1 LELREAAQ
9 WLLDGKFFSFCNLA
23 LNVDFFSVFFSSLL
37 SQPRPHSPLS
47 SLCPLLSSLN
57 PDPGPTSFFPLKKN
71 SFLLAAA
78 LALAAAKNAAAISLN
93 AAGLSA
99 AEEQAIRN
107 NEADYSHFAE
117 LVATVMIVRGESFVS
132 VLQKTTRGLG
142 GEERTKITHHRPKKK
157 NEQRAASTP
166 RWTRSRS
173 STTRPTRTSPP

>member
-1 LELREAAQ
+1 MST
-9 WLLDGKFFSFCNLA
+9 FSL
-23 LNVDFFSVFFSSLL
+23 SSSLL
-37 SQPRPHSPLS
+37 SSQPRPHSPLS
-47 SLCPLLSSLN
+47 SLCSLLSSLN

-71 SFLLAAA
+71 SFFLLLAAA

-132 VLQKTTRGLG
+132 VLRKTTRGLG
-142 GEERTKITHHRPKKK
+142 GEERTKITHHHPKK

>member
-1 LELREAAQ
+1 MST
-9 WLLDGKFFSFCNLA
+9 FS
-23 LNVDFFSVFFSSLL
+23 
-37 SQPRPHSPLS
+37 LS
-47 SLCPLLSSLN
+47 SFLSSLN
-57 PDPGPTSFFPLKKN
+57 PGPTLPSLLSALFPQPRPRPHLFFSLLKKN

-78 LALAAAKNAAAISLN
+78 LALAASKNAAAISLN

-132 VLQKTTRGLG
+132 VLRKTTRGLG
-142 GEERTKITHHRPKKK
+142 GEERTKTTHRHPKK

>member
-1 LELREAAQ
+1 MST
-9 WLLDGKFFSFCNLA
+9 FS
-23 LNVDFFSVFFSSLL
+23 
-37 SQPRPHSPLS
+37 LS
-47 SLCPLLSSLN
+47 SFLSSLN
-57 PDPGPTSFFPLKKN
+57 PGPTLPSLLSALFPQPRPRPHHIFSLLKKN
-71 SFLLAAA
+71 NIFLLLAAA
-78 LALAAAKNAAAISLN
+78 LALAASKNAAAISLN

-132 VLQKTTRGLG
+132 VLRKTTRGLG
-142 GEERTKITHHRPKKK
+142 GEERTKITHHHPKK